1 MEKWVQIFKRPV
13 VFEVLSQIDGPVGFQ
28 VTKGFHHVELPTV
41 IAGFSLPIPPP
52 SFVAIPQTLRKSWL
66 YDASTWFATQ
76 WVHGAAWFEAPS
88 HNGSSTYA
96 IGPRCEVAGFHVS
109 SRPTASSRD
118 SNSPLHG

>member
-28 VTKGFHHVELPTV
+28 VTKGFHHVESPTV

-76 WVHGAAWFEAPS
+76 WVHGAAWFEGES
-88 HNGSSTYA
+88 LGFGFQEGGDGFNLFFFVLF
-96 IGPRCEVAGFHVS
+96 VACFGIANK
-109 SRPTASSRD
+109 P
-118 SNSPLHG
+118 